1 MNNGSLLEIKDLIVE
16 FRSGSEIVKAVNGV
30 SFSVGRGETL
40 AILGESGSG
49 KTVSAMAIMK
59 LLPAPPAVIKAR
71 AINFDGNDLL
81 SISTEKWRRFSG
93 EKMAMIFQDALPALN
108 PVFSVGWQISEVF
121 RVHRRMGKR
130 EARRRTLDLLSGVGI
145 PEPAQRAREYPHQ
158 FSGGMR
164 QRAMIAMAIALKPD
178 LLIADEPTTALDVTV
193 QAQIMDLLEELR
205 KETGMALI
213 LITHDIGVVAETA
226 DRVAVMYAGRIV
238 ESGSVQDVLTR
249 PAHPYTQGLLHSM
262 PQTQRRGEPLQPI
275 IGSPPNLAHI
285 PPGCAFHPRC
295 PEADDTCRRVLPPL
309 KKVGPGHFAACCSL
323 DDVNDG

>member
-1 MNNGSLLEIKDLIVE
+1 MNNDRLLEIEDLSVE

-30 SFSVGRGETL
+30 SFSVNRGEAL

-59 LLPAPPAVIKAR
+59 LLSSPPAVIKAG

-81 SISTEKWRRFSG
+81 NISKENWRRFSG

-108 PVFSVGWQISEVF
+108 PVFSVGWQIAEVF
-121 RVHRRMGKR
+121 RVHRRMDKQK
-130 EARRRTLDLLSGVGI
+130 ARRRTLDLLKGVGI

-193 QAQIMDLLEELR
+193 QAQIMDLLEDLR
-205 KETGMALI
+205 RETGMALI

-238 ESGSVQDVLTR
+238 ETGPIQDILMHPV
-249 PAHPYTQGLLHSM
+249 HPYTQGLLHSM
-262 PQTQRRGEPLQPI
+262 PQTQRRGEPLEPI
-275 IGSPPNLAHI
+275 FGSPPNLAQI

-295 PEADDTCRRVLPPL
+295 PEADDTCPRVPPTL
-309 KKVGPGHFAACCSL
+309 KKVGPAHFAACFNI
-323 DDVNDG
+323 DDVNDD

>member
-1 MNNGSLLEIKDLIVE
+1 MNNDRLLEIKDLIVE
-16 FRSGSEIVKAVNGV
+16 FRSGTEIVKAVNGV
-30 SFSVGRGETL
+30 SFSVNRGETL

-59 LLPAPPAVIKAR
+59 LLSSPPAVIKAG

-81 SISTEKWRRFSG
+81 RISTEKWRRFSG
-93 EKMAMIFQDALPALN
+93 EKVAMIFQDALPALN

-121 RVHRRMGKR
+121 RVHRRMDKR
-130 EARRRTLDLLSGVGI
+130 EARRRTLDLLKGVGI

-238 ESGSVQDVLTR
+238 ETGSIQDVLMH
-249 PAHPYTQGLLHSM
+249 PVHPYTQGLLHSM
-262 PQTQRRGEPLQPI
+262 PQAQRRGEPLEPI
-275 IGSPPNLAHI
+275 FGSPPNLAQI
-285 PPGCAFHPRC
+285 PSGCAFHPRC
-295 PEADDTCRRVLPPL
+295 PQADDTCGRVPPTL
-309 KKVGPGHFAACCSL
+309 KKVGPAHFAECL
-323 DDVNDG
+323 RIGDVNDG